1 MHIICKST
9 PIALVRT
16 IELCYNVNEVK
27 LKMNTVNMTIRVDK
41 DLKANVD
48 SLFKNLGITTNSAI
62 NMFLKQCEREQSL
75 VFTPSMLTPA
85 PSKEL
90 AEALQEMEDYKNG
103 KIQLDR
109 FKTTEELFE
118 YLDK

>member
-1 MHIICKST
+1 
-9 PIALVRT
+9 
-16 IELCYNVNEVK
+16 
-27 LKMNTVNMTIRVDK
+27 MNTINMTIRVDK
-41 DLKANVD
+41 DLKSSVD

-75 VFTPSMLTPA
+75 VFTPSMLAKA

-90 AEALQEMEDYKNG
+90 AKALQEVEDYNNG
-103 KIQLDR
+103 KVQLDS
-109 FKTTEELFE
+109 FKTTDELFE

>member
-1 MHIICKST
+1 
-9 PIALVRT
+9 
-16 IELCYNVNEVK
+16 
-27 LKMNTVNMTIRVDK
+27 MNTVNMTIRVDK